1 MRKRTTILLIIV
13 LILLF
18 CVIGV
23 YSAISMYYS
32 SHFLKNTSINGAD
45 VSGMT
50 ASEAEALLAADVEDY
65 RLVITGRDE
74 EQETLY
80 GSEFD
85 YVFVSN
91 GETQTLLDAQ
101 NSFAWLPAFFSD
113 GESYTMDT
121 SVTYDTDKLSEAVA
135 ALPMMQTDQM
145 EPPQNAYRTL
155 LEDGTYGIVAETEGT
170 TLDTQKVQEAAVTA
184 VEAGKQS
191 LNLEMAGCYVT
202 ADITSENEDLIEEVS
217 LYNQYASMYINYYMS
232 GDVVVSLTS
241 STFMDWFSL
250 DADNN
255 AVFDYASVAAWV
267 DELADMY
274 DTVGTYEPFVTSNGE
289 TVYVE
294 SVTYGW
300 QMDREAET
308 DALYA
313 LLLAGQ
319 VEGRSPVWT
328 VSALTRGDN
337 DIGDTYVEIDYTNQ
351 RMWYYKDGQLLV
363 ETPVVTGNTSAGNA
377 SPEGLYYIVYK
388 QEDAK
393 LVGETYETEVNYW
406 MPFYG
411 NVGIHDADSWR
422 SLYGGTI
429 YQTNGSHGCIN
440 TPTAQAQTIYEN
452 IEAGTPV
459 VCYSSGINYGYSTA
473 SSGTSYV
480 ANSSSGSSSSTGS
493 DSSDSSVSDD
503 DNITIYGDNSSGS
516 SSTDSAGTGAG
527 TSDSSVV
534 TEGTGSSGDSSIVI
548 SDNSTETNRIDD
560 EDDSSS
566 SDTGVS
572 TGEAGFEITI
582 TDETTWPSGS
592 SDGSSG
598 STSGSSSDSSS
609 GTDGDV
615 IVIE

>member
-1 MRKRTTILLIIV
+1 LVVPAWPAGITNDSVLESVFETTKDGFTEERADYPLIGGELKIV
-13 LILLF
+13 LPATSAIVLVLLF

-23 YSAISMYYS
+23 YSAISRYYTT
-32 SHFLKNTSINGAD
+32 HFLKNTSVNGID
-45 VSGMT
+45 VSGLT
-50 ASEAEALLAADVEDY
+50 AAEAEALLAADVQDY
-65 RLVITGRDE
+65 RLVITGKDE
-74 EQETLY
+74 EQETIY
-80 GSEFD
+80 GTDFD
-85 YVFVSN
+85 YTFVSN
-91 GETQTLLDAQ
+91 GEAQALIDGQ
-101 NSFAWLPAFFSD
+101 NSFAWLPAYLS
-113 GESYTMDT
+113 GGQSYSMDA
-121 SVTYDTDKLSEAVA
+121 SVTYDTEKLSTAVTS
-135 ALPMMQTDQM
+135 LSMMQADQM
-145 EPPQNAYRTL
+145 EAPQNAYRTL

-170 TLDTQKVQEAAVTA
+170 ELDTQKVQEAVASA
-184 VEAGKQS
+184 VEAGKKA
-191 LNLEMAGCYVT
+191 LNLEMADCYVT
-202 ADITSENEDLIEEVS
+202 AAVTSENEDLIEEVS

-255 AVFDYASVAAWV
+255 PSFDYDSVAAWV
-267 DELADMY
+267 DELADTY

-300 QMDREAET
+300 QMDRDAET
-308 DALYA
+308 AGLYS

-388 QEDAK
+388 EEDAK
-393 LVGETYETEVNYW
+393 LVGETYETEVDYW

-429 YQTNGSHGCIN
+429 YQTSGSHGCIN
-440 TPTAQAQTIYEN
+440 TPSAQAQTIYEN

-459 VCYSSGINYGYSTA
+459 VCYSSATNYGYSTA

-480 ANSSSGSSSSTGS
+480 VSSSSGTDDGSSDDS
-493 DSSDSSVSDD
+493 DSDDDIIIIYGNDDASSSDSSGTDTGSTSDD
-503 DNITIYGDNSSGS
+503 T
-516 SSTDSAGTGAG
+516 
-527 TSDSSVV
+527 
-534 TEGTGSSGDSSIVI
+534 SSGD
-548 SDNSTETNRIDD
+548 
-560 EDDSSS
+560 
-566 SDTGVS
+566 
-572 TGEAGFEITI
+572 AGFEITI
-582 TDETTWPSGS
+582 SDETTWTT
-592 SDGSSG
+592 D
-598 STSGSSSDSSS
+598 SSDSSS
-609 GTDGDV
+609 DDSSWTGEEDSV
-615 IVIE
+615 VVIE

>member
-50 ASEAEALLAADVEDY
+50 ASEAEALLAADVEGY

-121 SVTYDTDKLSEAVA
+121 SVTYDTDKLSEVVA

-145 EPPQNAYRTL
+145 EAPQNAYRTL

-202 ADITSENEDLIEEVS
+202 ADITSENEALIEEVS

-255 AVFDYASVAAWV
+255 PVFDYNSVAAWV
-267 DELADMY
+267 DELADTY

-308 DALYA
+308 EALYA

-351 RMWYYKDGQLLV
+351 RMWYYKDGQLLA
-363 ETPVVTGNTSAGNA
+363 ETPVVTGNTSTGNA

-473 SSGTSYV
+473 GSGTSYV
-480 ANSSSGSSSSTGS
+480 ANNSSGSSSGTDS
-493 DSSDSSVSDD
+493 DSSDSFVSD
-503 DNITIYGDNSSGS
+503 DNITIYGDNSSS
-516 SSTDSAGTGAG
+516 SSSSDSSGTSTG
-527 TSDSSVV
+527 TSDSSAA
-534 TEGTGSSGDSSIVI
+534 TNSTGSSEDSSIVI
-548 SDNSTETNRIDD
+548 SDHSTETNRIDD
-560 EDDSSS
+560 EDDSSA

-582 TDETTWPSGS
+582 TDETTWPSGAS
-592 SDGSSG
+592 GDSSG
-598 STSGSSSDSSS
+598 GTSGSSSDSSS
-609 GTDGDV
+609 GTDGDSV